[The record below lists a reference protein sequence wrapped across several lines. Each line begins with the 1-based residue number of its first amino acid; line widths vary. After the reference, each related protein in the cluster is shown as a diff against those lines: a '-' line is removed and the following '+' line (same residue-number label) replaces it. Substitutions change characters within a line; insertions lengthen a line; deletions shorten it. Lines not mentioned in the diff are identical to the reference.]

1 MKGTE
6 RESSTREESGDPNS
20 LGPFDLREG
29 VVDGAGA
36 EGAGSGYY
44 TLMTSNIDDEFTS
57 CSCRGTRRG
66 MGSRRR

>member
-44 TLMTSNIDDEFTS
+44 INDIKH
-57 CSCRGTRRG
+57 
-66 MGSRRR
+66 